1 MSPPEAEGCDAI
13 QELLGAYAL
22 DSVDPEEAAL
32 VNDHL
37 ANCPRC
43 RQEVDRH
50 RESIA
55 LLAAAGGTAPDEI
68 WDRIAGA
75 IDRPAPPGPLAAPRL
90 VSAPRPSTRS
100 RWVRPLQAVAV
111 AAAVAV
117 AVLVGVG
124 TARIGNLDHQVH
136 QLRTA
141 NGGLAEALVDPSA
154 RHLTLTT
161 TTAAAQPVGQL
172 IILPSGA
179 SWLVGSELP
188 VLVSAHTYQLWS
200 MVGGRAVSVSLLGA
214 HPGTVAFRVDP
225 AAPPQ
230 AYLVTI
236 EPAGGVVA
244 PTSSPIAK
252 ATA

>member
-1 MSPPEAEGCDAI
+1 VSPPDAEGCDAI
-13 QELLGAYAL
+13 QELLGPYAL

-32 VNDHL
+32 VDDHL

-43 RQEVDRH
+43 RLEVDRH
-50 RESIA
+50 RETIA
-55 LLAAAGGTAPDEI
+55 LLAAAGGTAPDQV

-75 IDRPAPPGPLAAPRL
+75 IGQQSRPDGPSVPRL
-90 VSAPRPSTRS
+90 VSAARPPARS
-100 RWVRPLQAVAV
+100 GWVRPLQAAAL

-124 TARIGNLDHQVH
+124 TVRIGNLDHQVH

-141 NGGLAEALVDPSA
+141 NGGVAGALVDPSA

-161 TTAAAQPVGQL
+161 TAAGQPIAQL

-188 VLVSAHTYQLWS
+188 VLVPARTYQLWS
-200 MVGGRAVSVSLLGA
+200 IVGGRAVSVSLLGA
-214 HPGTVAFRVDP
+214 HPVTVAFRVDP

-244 PTSSPIAK
+244 PTSPPVAK

>member
-1 MSPPEAEGCDAI
+1 VSPPEADGCDAI

-43 RQEVDRH
+43 RQEDDRH
-50 RESIA
+50 RETIG
-55 LLAAAGGTAPDEI
+55 LLAAAGRTAPDQV
-68 WDRIAGA
+68 WDRIAGT
-75 IDRPAPPGPLAAPRL
+75 IGRQTPPDRPSLPRL
-90 VSAPRPSTRS
+90 VSAARPPARS
-100 RWVRPLQAVAV
+100 RRVRPLRALAF
-111 AAAVAV
+111 AAAAAV

-124 TARIGNLDHQVH
+124 TARIGNLDHQVQ

-141 NGGLAEALVDPSA
+141 RGGLADALVDPSA

-161 TTAAAQPVGQL
+161 TAAGQPIGQL

-188 VLVSAHTYQLWS
+188 VLVPAHTYQLWS
-200 MVGGRAVSVSLLGA
+200 IVGGRAVSVSLLGA
-214 HPGTVAFRVDP
+214 HPDTVAFRVDP
-225 AAPPQ
+225 TAPPQ
-230 AYLVTI
+230 AYLITI
-236 EPAGGVVA
+236 EPAGGGVVA
-244 PTSSPIAK
+244 PTSSPVAK